1 MGNPVA
7 QFQIV
12 SKSPDETARFYG
24 ELFGWRVD
32 DQNTLGYRRIETGS
46 AQGIQGGI
54 WPAPPQAGSF
64 VQLII
69 AVDDVGP
76 AVARAA
82 ELGAK
87 LLIPATILPDGDAM
101 AVLQDPQGMP
111 FVVWAG
117 TRGNVTMG

>member
-1 MGNPVA
+1 MGSPVA

-24 ELFGWRVD
+24 ELFGWQVNA
-32 DQNTLGYRRIETGS
+32 QNALGYRQIDTGS

-69 AVDDVGP
+69 AVEDVGA
-76 AVARAA
+76 AVAQAT
-82 ELGAK
+82 ELGAQ
-87 LLIPATILPDGDAM
+87 LLIPPTILPDGDQM

-111 FVVWAG
+111 FVVWG
-117 TRGNVTMG
+117 KTNL